1 MEFNNVVPVGY
12 QRYGAG
18 NGVII
23 DEVLHALRDLSDDRL
38 VRVGLSQKCRD
49 DCKEKQGG
57 AHGYQHIGRGAA
69 RIADNGGFPMSPDS
83 ASTPLMR
90 QYHAVKQ
97 QVPGALLMF
106 RLGDF
111 YELFFEDAVTAAR
124 ELEITLTARNKE
136 KGTAIPMCGVPY
148 HSAEGYIARLIGR
161 GYRVAICDQMEEASA
176 GKKLV
181 RREVTRIVTPG
192 TATDA
197 HLLRSHEN
205 NYLAA
210 VARVGT
216 RAGLAYVDVS
226 TGEFRAT
233 EVEMAE
239 LPGLLESIAAREILV
254 AAETALFPQA
264 EHKRWLVTEL
274 EEWVFSAD
282 YSDRIL
288 REHFKLLSLD
298 GFGLAAKPGAVA
310 AAGAVLHYLR
320 DTQRAALDHLDPPRH
335 FDRAE
340 NMVLDAVTVRNL
352 ELVEPIF
359 SDGGATLIGILD
371 QTATGMGGRLLR
383 QRLLRPSLDREE
395 IEARLDAVSDVVRET
410 ILRAELRKQL
420 APVLDIERL
429 VAKVTIGSAGP
440 RELLALGRSLDQ
452 VPKLAEAARH
462 ASAGFSARLSGMFAR
477 LDPVPEASGAIL
489 AAIADTPP
497 AILGEGQTIRPG
509 YDAELDELRDLSQNG
524 KQYIAQIELRER
536 QRTGVGSLKVRFN
549 NVFGYYIEISKA
561 NLHLTPSDYER
572 KQTLVNAE
580 RFTTPELK
588 EYERKVLVA
597 EEKILEI
604 EKRIFGVV
612 RQTAADHAHAIRAT
626 AAAVAELDVSAA
638 LAQVAAENRYSRPQ
652 FSSGEMRIAA
662 GRHPVIEKIAGEEA
676 GRFIPN
682 DLYLNETTDRLAIIT
697 GPNMGGKSTYLRQAA
712 LIGIMAQMGSWV
724 PADAAVLP
732 IMDRIFTRIGA
743 SDNLARGRSTFMVEM
758 TETAVILN
766 TATPRSF
773 IILDEIGRGT
783 ATYDGLSL
791 AWAVVEHISTTT
803 KARTL
808 FATHYHELTEL
819 ADQLEGVRNLQVSVK
834 EAGDR
839 IIFLHRIEPGKADR
853 SYGIEVA
860 RLAGLPG
867 SVVERAREI
876 LRSHEPRERAP
887 AAGPIQIRLFEPAAD
902 DVKEK
907 IRGLRIDEMRPVEAL
922 RFLEDLQRELL

>member
-1 MEFNNVVPVGY
+1 MTP
-12 QRYGAG
+12 G
-18 NGVII
+18 N
-23 DEVLHALRDLSDDRL
+23 D
-38 VRVGLSQKCRD
+38 
-49 DCKEKQGG
+49 
-57 AHGYQHIGRGAA
+57 
-69 RIADNGGFPMSPDS
+69 P

-161 GYRVAICDQMEEASA
+161 GYRVAICDQMEEAGA

-210 VARVGT
+210 VARNGT
-216 RAGLAYVDVS
+216 RAGVAYVDVS

-233 EVEMAE
+233 EVEFAE
-239 LPGLLESIAAREILV
+239 LPGLIESIGAREILV
-254 AAETALFPQA
+254 AAEAPLFPQP
-264 EHKRWLVTEL
+264 EPRRWIVTEI
-274 EEWVFSAD
+274 EDWVFSAD

-288 REHFKLLSLD
+288 REHFKLHTLD
-298 GFGLAAKPGAVA
+298 GCGLAGRHA
-310 AAGAVLHYLR
+310 AIAAGGAVLHYLR

-335 FDRAE
+335 FDRAA
-340 NMVLDAVTVRNL
+340 NMILDAVTVRNL

-383 QRLLRPSLDREE
+383 QRLLRPSLDRDE
-395 IEARLDAVSDVVRET
+395 IESRLDSVGDLVRET

-429 VAKVTIGSAGP
+429 LAKVTIGSAGP
-440 RELLALGRSLDQ
+440 RDLLALGRSLDQ
-452 VPKLAEAARH
+452 VPRLAEAGRLATRPL
-462 ASAGFSARLSGMFAR
+462 SARIGDTFAR
-477 LDPVPEASGAIL
+477 LDPVRGASGPIID
-489 AAIADTPP
+489 AIADSPP
-497 AILGEGQTIRPG
+497 IAVGDSPTIRAG
-509 YDAELDELRDLSQNG
+509 FDKELDELRDLSQNG

-536 QRTGVGSLKVRFN
+536 QRTGIASLKVRFN

-561 NLHLTPSDYER
+561 NLHLTPADYER

-588 EYERKVLVA
+588 QYERKVLIA

-604 EKRIFGVV
+604 EKRIFGEV
-612 RQTAADHAHAIRAT
+612 RQKAADHAQAIRAT
-626 AAAVAELDVSAA
+626 GSAVAELDVSAA
-638 LAQVAAENRYSRPQ
+638 LAQVAAENRYARPQ
-652 FSSGEMRIAA
+652 FSESGEMRIAA

-682 DLYLNETTDRLAIIT
+682 DLYLNNSSDRLAIIT

-712 LIGIMAQMGSWV
+712 LIAILAQTGSWV
-724 PADAAVLP
+724 PAESALLP
-732 IMDRIFTRIGA
+732 IVDRIFTRIGA
-743 SDNLARGRSTFMVEM
+743 SDNLSRGRSTFMVEM

-791 AWAVVEHISTTT
+791 AWAVVEFVSSTTRA
-803 KARTL
+803 KTL

-819 ADQLEGVRNLQVSVK
+819 AEQLDGVRNLRVAVK
-834 EAGDR
+834 EAADR
-839 IIFLHRIEPGKADR
+839 IIFLHKIEPGKADR

-860 RLAGLPG
+860 RLAGLPAG
-867 SVVERAREI
+867 VIERAREI
-876 LRSHEPRERAP
+876 LKLHERTEHRTVEQLSPP
-887 AAGPIQIRLFEPAAD
+887 AASAPLQIRLFEPGAD
-902 DVKEK
+902 EIRQK
-907 IRGLRIDEMRPVEAL
+907 ILGLRIDEMRPVEAL
-922 RFLEDLQRELL
+922 RFLEEMQRELS

>member
-1 MEFNNVVPVGY
+1 MNAE
-12 QRYGAG
+12 
-18 NGVII
+18 
-23 DEVLHALRDLSDDRL
+23 
-38 VRVGLSQKCRD
+38 
-49 DCKEKQGG
+49 
-57 AHGYQHIGRGAA
+57 
-69 RIADNGGFPMSPDS
+69 S

-97 QVPGALLMF
+97 QVPGALLFF

-111 YELFFEDAVTAAR
+111 YELFLDDAILASR
-124 ELEITLTARNKE
+124 ELEITLTSRNKE
-136 KGTAIPMCGVPY
+136 KGAAIPMCGVPY

-161 GYRVAICDQMEEASA
+161 GYRVAICDQVEEPGP

-210 VARVGT
+210 VSRNRT
-216 RAGLAYVDVS
+216 KAGLAYVDVS

-233 EVEMAE
+233 EVDLAE
-239 LPGLLESIAAREILV
+239 LPGLLDSIGARELLV
-254 AAETALFPQA
+254 AAEGPGFIKELPQP
-264 EHKRWLVTEL
+264 ELKRWIVTEL
-274 EEWVFSAD
+274 DDWIFSFD
-282 YSDRIL
+282 YSDRLL
-288 REHFKLLSLD
+288 REHFRLHSLD
-298 GFGLAAKPGAVA
+298 GCGLADRPNAVA
-310 AAGAVLHYLR
+310 AGGAVLHYLR
-320 DTQRAALDHLDPPRH
+320 DTQRAALDHLDAPKY

-340 NMVLDAVTVRNL
+340 TMVLDAVTVRNL

-359 SDGGATLIGILD
+359 SDGGATLVGVLD

-383 QRLLRPSLDREE
+383 QRLLRPSLDLAE
-395 IEARLDAVSDVVRET
+395 IEARLDVVTDFARET

-429 VAKVTIGSAGP
+429 LAKVTIASASP
-440 RELLALGRSLDQ
+440 RDLLALGKSLDQ
-452 VPKLAEAARH
+452 TPRLAE
-462 ASAGFSARLSGMFAR
+462 SARLAAKPISARLVETFNR
-477 LDPVPEASGAIL
+477 LDPVPEASGPIL
-489 AAIADTPP
+489 AALSDAPPIDIAD
-497 AILGEGQTIRPG
+497 GSTIRAG
-509 YDAELDELRDLSQNG
+509 YDAELDELRDLSQNAR
-524 KQYIAQIELRER
+524 QYIAQIEARER
-536 QRTGVGSLKVRFN
+536 TRSGIASLKIRFN

-561 NLHLTPSDYER
+561 NLHLAPADYER

-588 EYERKVLVA
+588 DYERKVLA
-597 EEKILEI
+597 ADEKIFEI
-604 EKRIFGVV
+604 EKRIFGEI
-612 RQTAADHAHAIRAT
+612 RQKAADQARRIRAT
-626 AAAVAELDVSAA
+626 ATAVAELDVSAA
-638 LAQVAAENRYSRPQ
+638 LAQVAAENRYTRPR
-652 FSSGEMRIAA
+652 FAVDGEMRGVLRIDA
-662 GRHPVIEKIAGEEA
+662 GRHPVIEKLAGEEA

-682 DLYLNETTDRLAIIT
+682 DLYLNDTDDQIAIIT

-712 LIGIMAQMGSWV
+712 LIALMAQMGSWV
-724 PADAAVLP
+724 PADAALLP
-732 IMDRIFTRIGA
+732 LIDRIFTRIGA

-791 AWAVVEHISTTT
+791 AWAVVEHIALHTHA
-803 KARTL
+803 KTL

-819 ADQLEGVRNLQVSVK
+819 SELLPGVRNLCVAVK

-839 IIFLHRIEPGKADR
+839 IIFLHKVAPGKADR

-860 RLAGLPG
+860 RLAGLPAG
-867 SVVERAREI
+867 VIDRAREV
-876 LRSHEPRERAP
+876 LRMHERTVERMSPHPEP
-887 AAGPIQIRLFEPAAD
+887 AAVQIRLFEPAAD
-902 DVKEK
+902 DIKQKVRALK
-907 IRGLRIDEMRPVEAL
+907 IDEMRPVEAL
-922 RFLEDLQRELL
+922 RFLEDLQREIE

>member
-1 MEFNNVVPVGY
+1 M
-12 QRYGAG
+12 
-18 NGVII
+18 
-23 DEVLHALRDLSDDRL
+23 SD
-38 VRVGLSQKCRD
+38 G
-49 DCKEKQGG
+49 
-57 AHGYQHIGRGAA
+57 
-69 RIADNGGFPMSPDS
+69 P

-90 QYHAVKQ
+90 QYHAIKE

-111 YELFFEDAVTAAR
+111 YELFFDDAVTAAR

-148 HSAEGYIARLIGR
+148 HAAEGYIARLIGR
-161 GYRVAICDQMEEASA
+161 GYRVAICDQLEEAGP

-210 VARVGT
+210 VARDGA
-216 RAGLAYVDVS
+216 RAGLAWVDVS

-233 EVEMAE
+233 ELDLAD
-239 LPGLLESIAAREILV
+239 LPGALESIGAREVLIP
-254 AAETALFPQA
+254 ADAPLFPQP
-264 EHKRWLVTEL
+264 ETKRWILTEL
-274 EEWVFSAD
+274 DDWVFSAD
-282 YSDRIL
+282 YSGRIL
-288 REHFKLLSLD
+288 REHFHLHSLD
-298 GFGLAAKPGAVA
+298 GCGLAGRHAAVA

-335 FDRAE
+335 FDRADT
-340 NMVLDAVTVRNL
+340 MVLDAVTVRNL

-359 SDGGATLIGILD
+359 SDGGATLISILD

-383 QRLLRPSLDREE
+383 QRLLRPSLDVAE
-395 IEARLDAVSDVVRET
+395 IEARLDAVGDLARET

-429 VAKVTIGSAGP
+429 LAKVMIASAGP
-440 RELLALGRSLDQ
+440 RDVLALGRSLDQ
-452 VPKLAEAARH
+452 MPKLAEAARL
-462 ASAGFSARLSGMFAR
+462 AAKPLTERLLDTFAR
-477 LDPVPEASGAIL
+477 LDPVPEASEPIL
-489 AAIADTPP
+489 AAMSDAPP
-497 AILGEGQTIRPG
+497 INIGDGATIRTG
-509 YDAELDELRDLSQNG
+509 YDKELDDLRNLSQNSR
-524 KQYIAQIELRER
+524 QYIAQIETRER
-536 QRTGVGSLKVRFN
+536 QRTGIASLKVRFN

-561 NLHLTPSDYER
+561 NLHLAPPDFER

-588 EYERKVLVA
+588 EYERKVLAA
-597 EEKILEI
+597 EETILEI
-604 EKRIFGVV
+604 EKRIFSAL
-612 RQTAADHAHAIRAT
+612 RQATAAEAQRIRAT

-638 LAQVAAENRYSRPQ
+638 LAQVAAENRYTRPR
-652 FSSGEMRIAA
+652 FSSGGEMRIAA
-662 GRHPVIEKIAGEEA
+662 GRHPVIEKLGSEEP

-682 DLYLNETTDRLAIIT
+682 DLYLNDDADRIAIIT

-712 LIGIMAQMGSWV
+712 LIAILAQMGSFV
-724 PADAAVLP
+724 PAESALLP
-732 IMDRIFTRIGA
+732 LTDRIFTRIGA
-743 SDNLARGRSTFMVEM
+743 SDNLSRGRSTFMVEM

-766 TATPRSF
+766 TASPRAL

-791 AWAVVEHISTTT
+791 AWAVVEHIATTT
-803 KARTL
+803 RAKTL

-819 ADQLEGVRNLQVSVK
+819 ADLLDGVRNLRVAVK

-839 IIFLHRIEPGKADR
+839 IVFLRKVEPGKADR

-860 RLAGLPG
+860 RLAGLPPG
-867 SVVERAREI
+867 VIERAREV
-876 LRSHEPRERAP
+876 LLLHERTEHRAAEVLSPP
-887 AAGPIQIRLFEPAAD
+887 AEIAPVQIRLFEPGAD
-902 DVKEK
+902 EIKQK
-907 IRGLRIDEMRPVEAL
+907 IRNLKIDEMRPVEAL
-922 RFLEDLQRELL
+922 RMLEDMQREIG